1 MSWVWTL
8 PIEITPLQLLRPPLL
23 CLDHTRVVVP
33 TYRDWDEA
41 RVTIDSILACR
52 PRPAEIML
60 VNDNVKAAR
69 PAWVSRYPIFAI
81 DYPDNR
87 GPSYARNTGA
97 RFRSGRPIDWLYFTD
112 TGCQRDTGFFAELVD
127 SSMAMPRT
135 TVAIAAPVVGVID
148 SGAGSLINRYMTEEA
163 ILNPPQ
169 DALGPQAIITANAAV
184 SAAAFRATTG
194 FDPTYPFAAGEDLD
208 LGVRLRRL
216 GSIGWAHGAVVFH
229 RFVESEDDFRRR
241 FVRYGAGT
249 AHLEHTLAL
258 PALRVHP
265 IVARDPMLQHLA
277 KIQVQAMQT
286 GYDLHLRRLET
297 PDTK

>member
-1 MSWVWTL
+1 MSWVWTI

-41 RVTIDSILACR
+41 RVTIESILACR

-60 VNDNVKAAR
+60 VNDNAESGR

-81 DYPDNR
+81 DYPGNR

-135 TVAIAAPVVGVID
+135 TVAIAAPVVGVFD
-148 SGAGSLINRYMTEEA
+148 TAAGSPINRYMTEEA
-163 ILNPPQ
+163 ILNPPR
-169 DALGPQAIITANAAV
+169 DVHGPQAIVTANVAV
-184 SAAAFRATTG
+184 SAATFHALGG
-194 FDPTYPFAAGEDLD
+194 FDTTYPFAAGEDLD

-216 GSIGWAHGAVVFH
+216 GRIGWAPRAVVAH
-229 RFVESEDDFRRR
+229 RFLESEDDLRRR
-241 FVRYGAGT
+241 FRRYGAGT
-249 AHLEHTLAL
+249 AHLQLKLGL
-258 PALRVHP
+258 PSLRVQA
-265 IVARDPMLQHLA
+265 IVARDPALQHLA
-277 KIQVQAMQT
+277 DAQVLAMRN
-286 GYDLHLRRLET
+286 GYDAHIAPLVLLE
-297 PDTK
+297 